1 MYRNTRGHIFKILFG
16 VLKWRKKFLPKGMFL
31 SHIEVTIF
39 FNVRFV
45 FFFMEELE
53 LNLFISKFKGFYT
66 SVSLRKQPT
75 FSDITT
81 GFPVKWCLRNQRRNS
96 ILMTCH
102 YPLMQTFNQ
111 SEALPRS
118 KFWRIISIGFLHWFL
133 RRHFVGNQ

>member
-1 MYRNTRGHIFKILFG
+1 MYRNTKGHIFKIVFG

-39 FNVRFV
+39 FNVKFV
-45 FFFMEELE
+45 FFFIEELE
-53 LNLFISKFKGFYT
+53 LNLFIST

-75 FSDITT
+75 FCDITT
-81 GFPVKWCLRNQRRNS
+81 GFPVKWCLRNQHRNS

-102 YPLMQTFNQ
+102 YPSMQTFNQ

-133 RRHFVGNQ
+133 RRHFAGNQ